1 LLAVCSL
8 LLVIHLLAAS
18 GCGGESAEA
27 EEPESSG
34 PDPVSVEV
42 VELRPERL
50 EIEVA
55 LTGQFE
61 AEHSV
66 VLTAEQSGVIES
78 IEFEE
83 GLPVSKGDVLV
94 RMRDEEQR
102 ARLKEALAQQ
112 RLAQDVYDRTQR
124 LASED
129 ISSIARGAEASASLD
144 EARAKVDL
152 ARIGLER
159 TQIVAPFDGVAGSR
173 MVAPGEWIKPEI
185 TGFVRV
191 AAIDMLQLVFTIPEP
206 NIALAR
212 IGGKIHARVIAFP
225 GERFPGDVFYVSPT
239 LDPATRRLIVK
250 AWVPNA
256 DHRLKP
262 GMFANVDVVAAVRE
276 GAILVPEA
284 AMVYDRHGTYVWLMD
299 DEGLARKVSVEMGW
313 RQDGRV
319 EIASGLSAGDRVVST
334 GINKVTAGKP
344 IDPVWVKRG
353 DDASGRAAGKQS
365 PAPTAADGAEG

>member
-1 LLAVCSL
+1 MRCAETTPGGAHPESVSESISRPLLAVCSL
-8 LLVIHLLAAS
+8 LLMIIHLAAT
-18 GCGGESAEA
+18 GCGGYSADDEEA
-27 EEPESSG
+27 LDSG
-34 PDPVSVEV
+34 PKPVSVEV

-83 GLPVSKGDVLV
+83 GAPVSKGDVLV

-124 LASED
+124 LASEA
-129 ISSIARGAEASASLD
+129 ISSIARRAEASASLD
-144 EARAKVDL
+144 EASAKVDL

-159 TQIVAPFDGVAGSR
+159 TRIVAPFDGVAGSR

-191 AAIDMLQLVFTIPEP
+191 TAIDLLQLVFTIPEP

-250 AWVPNA
+250 AWVPNP
-256 DHRLKP
+256 DRRLKP
-262 GMFANVDVVAAVRE
+262 GMFANVDGDVRQRRC
-276 GAILVPEA
+276 GGCGS
-284 AMVYDRHGTYVWLMD
+284 R
-299 DEGLARKVSVEMGW
+299 
-313 RQDGRV
+313 
-319 EIASGLSAGDRVVST
+319 
-334 GINKVTAGKP
+334 
-344 IDPVWVKRG
+344 RG
-353 DDASGRAAGKQS
+353 DPRA
-365 PAPTAADGAEG
+365 